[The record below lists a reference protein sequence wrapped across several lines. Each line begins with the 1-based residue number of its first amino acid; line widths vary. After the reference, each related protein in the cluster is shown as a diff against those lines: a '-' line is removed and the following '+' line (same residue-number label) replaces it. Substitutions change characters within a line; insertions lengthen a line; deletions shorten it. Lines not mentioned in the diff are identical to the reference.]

1 MFKTLIIDANV
12 PFRRSLKQ
20 ILSHQFPFVRLEE
33 ASSGSEGLSKIEAL
47 RPDLIFVDIHLPGE
61 AGLELVRKIRA
72 EHPDIIILIITS
84 SDLPEYQT
92 AARQHGVRHFIS
104 KDSWT
109 GEEILKLFKS
119 VLFDLGID
127 EHGMTPNSHG
137 RK

>member
-20 ILSHQFPFVRLEE
+20 ILSHQFPFVRLDE
-33 ASSGSEGLSKIEAL
+33 ASSGFEGLSKIEAVP
-47 RPDLIFVDIHLPGE
+47 PDLIFMDIHLPGE
-61 AGLELVRKIRA
+61 AGLELVREIRA

-92 AARQHGVRHFIS
+92 AARQHGVRYFIS

-109 GEEILKLFKS
+109 GEQILQLFKS
-119 VLFDLGID
+119 ILKDLGVD
-127 EHGMTPNSHG
+127 EHEMTPNSKV
-137 RK
+137 RE